1 MSNRKRK
8 GFTLIEIMI
17 VVVILGLLAA
27 VATVAVMPNVEKA
40 KVVSTKASLKSL
52 HAAVIRFYTDVNR
65 YPTEEEGLNALVEKP
80 ADADGWQPGG
90 YLETTSVPRDGWN
103 HDFIYELH
111 PASGKAFQIKSLGA
125 DGEEGGE
132 GNDADLLDSDAN

>member
-1 MSNRKRK
+1 MQNRKRK

-27 VATVAVMPNVEKA
+27 MATVAVMPNLEKA
-40 KVVSTKASLKSL
+40 KVVTTKASLKSL
-52 HAAVIRFYTDVNR
+52 HAAVIRFYSDCNR

-80 ADADGWQPGG
+80 ADVEGWAGP
-90 YLETTSVPRDGWN
+90 YLETSTVPQDGWGK
-103 HDFIYELH
+103 DFIYELR
-111 PASGKAFQIKSLGA
+111 PASGRPFQIRSLGA

-132 GNDADLLDSDAN
+132 NSDADLLDTDAK

>member
-1 MSNRKRK
+1 MQKKRK
-8 GFTLIEIMI
+8 AFTLIEIMI

-27 VATVAVMPNVEKA
+27 VASVSVLSNIDKA
-40 KVVSTKASLKSL
+40 KKETTRASLKVLNS
-52 HAAVIRFYTDVNR
+52 AVLSFYLDNGR

-80 ADADGWQPGG
+80 ADAENWRPEGYLQTTTVPKDGWG
-90 YLETTSVPRDGWN
+90 R
-103 HDFIYELH
+103 DFIYELY

-132 GNDADLLDSDAN
+132 GYAADMLDSDAN